1 MANVKWIKIVID
13 IFDDEKML
21 LIESMPG
28 SDGMMVIWLK
38 LLCLAGKINNGGV
51 LLLNDRIAYTEEM
64 LATIFRRDVS
74 TVRMALKTFE
84 ELEMIVL
91 VNKTITIPNWGK
103 HQSLDRLEKITLY
116 QRIYMR
122 EKRAKQKELASR
134 KSEKEVNKNS
144 KAKKKAKTGEKI
156 TCEVHSEPNSE
167 TNVRSLEGELDLEL
181 DLDKEIYRDI
191 VSYLNE
197 KTGKGY
203 KYTSKATRNLID
215 ARVKEGFKLE
225 DFKKVIDTKAGSW
238 KNDKK
243 MSQYLRPN
251 TLFGTKFE
259 SYLNEKTD
267 TENTEDY
274 GW

>member
-64 LATIFRRDVS
+64 LATIFRKDVS

-103 HQSLDRLEKITLY
+103 HQSLDRLEKARKY
-116 QRIYMR
+116 QKIYMR

-144 KAKKKAKTGEKI
+144 KAKNKDKAGEK
-156 TCEVHSEPNSE
+156 TNCEVDSEPNSE
-167 TNVRSLEGELDLEL
+167 TNVRSLEGELDL

-225 DFKKVIDTKAGSW
+225 DFKKVIDTKAESW

-259 SYLNEKTD
+259 SYLNEKID
-267 TENTEDY
+267 TKNTEDY

>member
-1 MANVKWIKIVID
+1 MAKVKWIKIVID

-21 LIESMPG
+21 LIESMPD
-28 SDGMMVIWLK
+28 SDSLMVVWFK

-74 TVRMALKTFE
+74 TIRLALKTFE

-103 HQSLDRLEKITLY
+103 HQSLDRLERARKY
-116 QRIYMR
+116 QREYMR
-122 EKRAKQKELASR
+122 EKRAKQNELASG

-144 KAKKKAKTGEKI
+144 KTKKKDKAGGKT
-156 TCEVHSEPNSE
+156 TCEVDCQPNSE
-167 TNVRSLEGELDLEL
+167 TNVRSLEREGELDK

-203 KYTSKATRNLID
+203 KYTSRATRNLID

-225 DFKKVIDTKAGSW
+225 DFKKVIDTKAESW
-238 KNDKK
+238 KADKK

-259 SYLNEKTD
+259 SYLNEKID
-267 TENTEDY
+267 TKNTEEY